1 MPLAA
6 QLQSWMIHHTF
17 MKITT
22 RLLFVS
28 CLIAGLSSCVTP
40 STLTPEAQAQFTK
53 VQALLE
59 TNCVHCH
66 GENHLSTMPPF
77 GNSHALAKL
86 IGSNSWIIPGQPAS
100 SRIYQV
106 VTFSDKTPGAMPPT
120 GHSISTTDVR
130 MLHDWIKAGAQVPA
144 KKNIRFTPRGESPRS
159 I

>member
-6 QLQSWMIHHTF
+6 QRQSWMIHHTF

-22 RLLFVS
+22 SLLFVS

-77 GNSHALAKL
+77 GDSHALAKL
-86 IGSNSWIIPGQPAS
+86 IGSKTWIIPGQPAS
-100 SRIYQV
+100 SRLYQV
-106 VTFSDKTPGAMPPT
+106 VTFSDNIPGAMPPT
-120 GHSISTTDVR
+120 GHGISTTDVR

-144 KKNIRFTPRGESPRS
+144 EKNIRFTPRGESPRS